1 MLDSPPFCGTG
12 MTFCPVSGYSI
23 DPMAD
28 FRTHMQVAAVVSGGL
43 AGLAQVSGLASV
55 PEAVLY
61 WAAGTL
67 GGILPDIDSDN
78 SVALR
83 IVFRCF
89 GAMAAVLAGLFA
101 MTLWSVPVAL
111 GLGGL
116 AYLLVRYPLCQLFA
130 HFSVH
135 RGVLHS
141 LLANLLFTL
150 VSVVL
155 AHHFFHLAGKPAWG
169 VGGFV
174 FFGATL
180 HLLLDE
186 LYSVD
191 LTGMRIKRSFGSAL
205 KLTDWSAPGWSL
217 LLLLL
222 SGGLYWLAP
231 SPGGWLLV
239 LQQAHLWPW
248 SVGGSLLPGLSE
260 LAQQGRAL
268 LMSGR

>member
-1 MLDSPPFCGTG
+1 
-12 MTFCPVSGYSI
+12 
-23 DPMAD
+23 MAD
-28 FRTHMQVAAVVSGGL
+28 FKTHTQVAAVVSGGL
-43 AGLAQVSGLASV
+43 AGLALFSGLASL
-55 PEAVLY
+55 PEALLY

-67 GGILPDIDSDN
+67 GGILPDIDSD
-78 SVALR
+78 SSMALR

-89 GAMAAVLAGLFA
+89 GAMAAALAATFA
-101 MTLWSVPVAL
+101 ITLWSVPLAL

-150 VSVVL
+150 VAVVL
-155 AHHFFHLAGKPAWG
+155 AHRLFHLSPQAAWG

-174 FFGATL
+174 FIGATL

-191 LTGMRIKRSFGSAL
+191 LAGMRIKQSFGTAL

-217 LLLLL
+217 LLVLQIAACW
-222 SGGLYWLAP
+222 WLAP
-231 SPGGWLLV
+231 SPLDWQQVWQQQQIWPWSAGGSLVPPLQELSELV
-239 LQQAHLWPW
+239 LQGW
-248 SVGGSLLPGLSE
+248 
-260 LAQQGRAL
+260 AL
-268 LMSGR
+268 LIKGI